1 MDDFVCLINGI
12 RAVKRV
18 TNQSR
23 SDSGMDSRNAHY
35 FNQIDPNQGG
45 IWAPIHTAT
54 ADALQV
60 IADLDPDSLAAID
73 PPSDYGRD

>member
-1 MDDFVCLINGI
+1 
-12 RAVKRV
+12 
-18 TNQSR
+18 
-23 SDSGMDSRNAHY
+23 MDSRNAHY

>member
-1 MDDFVCLINGI
+1 
-12 RAVKRV
+12 
-18 TNQSR
+18 
-23 SDSGMDSRNAHY
+23 MDSRNAHY
-35 FNQIDPNQGG
+35 FNQIDPNRGHLG
-45 IWAPIHTAT
+45 ADSHTAT